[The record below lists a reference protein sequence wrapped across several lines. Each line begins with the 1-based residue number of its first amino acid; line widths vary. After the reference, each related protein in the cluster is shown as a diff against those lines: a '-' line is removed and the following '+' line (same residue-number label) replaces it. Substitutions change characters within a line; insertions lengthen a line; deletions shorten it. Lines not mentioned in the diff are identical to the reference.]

1 MYTLS
6 IYLVINHKKASLG
19 SLKSNGVNDDND
31 SDSLNIDFFIYVF
44 FLIKLLGLF
53 IFLSLLPLNHTYIN
67 MLFF

>member
-1 MYTLS
+1 MYTLF